1 MARGR
6 PKKVDT
12 YDRQLVLRVRSA
24 TYAEYERVA
33 ARLGVDVSQLL
44 REVLEAG
51 LVPSGVMV
59 GRGWVNPFTE
69 RR

>member
-1 MARGR
+1 MVRGR

-12 YDRQLVLRVRSA
+12 YDRQVVLRVRSA

-33 ARLGVDVSQLL
+33 ALLGVEVSQLL

-51 LVPSGVMV
+51 LVP
-59 GRGWVNPFTE
+59 RGAKNGWRWVNPFTE
-69 RR
+69 E